1 MQVPLAE
8 VRLRT
13 PRWRRRSIGVATLF
27 GPSTEGTAL
36 RIQPGVFGTAA
47 NLLAWMA
54 DLPASGVAVKV

>member
-1 MQVPLAE
+1 
-8 VRLRT
+8 
-13 PRWRRRSIGVATLF
+13 LF

-54 DLPASGVAVKV
+54 DLPASGVAVKVQAGDSFDAKVDLTPI